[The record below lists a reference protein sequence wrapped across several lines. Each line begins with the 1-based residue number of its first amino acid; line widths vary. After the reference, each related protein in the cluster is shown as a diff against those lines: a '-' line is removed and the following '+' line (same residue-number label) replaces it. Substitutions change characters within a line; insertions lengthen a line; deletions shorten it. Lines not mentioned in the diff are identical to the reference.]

1 VDVNNIIKAIIMKKS
16 IFFSLLLSAAL
27 FQSCKP
33 ELKEIGPEFAAGE
46 GIYGSWIV
54 SDLSQVDLTVPLPE
68 SQNIFSYFSSNES
81 NKMIIRFD
89 RENNAYSII
98 QPGMMPRILGTSGTW
113 AYNEMPYPTAINF
126 YTSKGD
132 TLSANLGNMP
142 RETDNQ
148 FKFKLNRTDSCGTNY
163 LRYDYTF
170 SRVQ

>member
-1 VDVNNIIKAIIMKKS
+1 MKKS
-16 IFFSLLLSAAL
+16 TFFTLLIAAAL
-27 FQSCKP
+27 FQGCKP
-33 ELKEIGPEFAAGE
+33 ELKEIGPEYAAGE

-68 SQNIFSYFSSNES
+68 TQNIFSYFSSNES
-81 NKMIIRFD
+81 SKMIIRFEK
-89 RENNAYSII
+89 ENSSYSII
-98 QPGMMPRILGTSGTW
+98 QPGNMPRILGTSGTW

-148 FKFKLNRTDSCGTNY
+148 FKFKLNRNDSCGVNY

>member
-1 VDVNNIIKAIIMKKS
+1 MKKS
-16 IFFSLLLSAAL
+16 IFFILLLSSAL

>member
-1 VDVNNIIKAIIMKKS
+1 MKITS
-16 IFFSLLLSAAL
+16 FLTLLLSAVL
-27 FQSCKP
+27 FQGCKP
-33 ELKEIGPEFAAGE
+33 ELKEIGPEYTAGE

>member
-1 VDVNNIIKAIIMKKS
+1 MKITS
-16 IFFSLLLSAAL
+16 FLTLLLSAVL
-27 FQSCKP
+27 FQGCKP
-33 ELKEIGPEFAAGE
+33 ELKEIGPEYTAGE

-68 SQNIFSYFSSNES
+68 TQNIFSYFSSSES
-81 NKMIIRFD
+81 NKMIIRFEK
-89 RENNAYSII
+89 ENSAYSII
-98 QPGMMPRILGTSGTW
+98 QPGSMPRILGTSGTW

-142 RETDNQ
+142 RETDNR
-148 FKFKLNRTDSCGTNY
+148 FLFKLNRTDSCGVSY

>member
-1 VDVNNIIKAIIMKKS
+1 MNNTFKQIIMKTTS
-16 IFFSLLLSAAL
+16 FLTLLLSAVL
-27 FQSCKP
+27 FQGCKP
-33 ELKEIGPEFAAGE
+33 ELKEIGPEYAAGE

>member
-1 VDVNNIIKAIIMKKS
+1 MKKS

>member
-1 VDVNNIIKAIIMKKS
+1 MKKS
-16 IFFSLLLSAAL
+16 IFFILLLSAAL

>member
-1 VDVNNIIKAIIMKKS
+1 MKKS
-16 IFFSLLLSAAL
+16 IFFTLLLSVTL

-33 ELKEIGPEFAAGE
+33 ELKEIGPEYAAGE

>member
-1 VDVNNIIKAIIMKKS
+1 MKKS
-16 IFFSLLLSAAL
+16 IFFTLLLSATL

-33 ELKEIGPEFAAGE
+33 ELKEIGPEYAAGE

-68 SQNIFSYFSSNES
+68 TQNIFSYFSSNES
-81 NKMIIRFD
+81 SKMIIRFD
-89 RENNAYSII
+89 MENGAYSII
-98 QPGMMPRILGTSGTW
+98 QPGNMPKILGTSGTW

-132 TLSANLGNMP
+132 TLSASLGNMP

-148 FKFKLNRTDSCGTNY
+148 FKLKLNRTDSCGVNY

>member
-1 VDVNNIIKAIIMKKS
+1 
-16 IFFSLLLSAAL
+16 
-27 FQSCKP
+27 
-33 ELKEIGPEFAAGE
+33 
-46 GIYGSWIV
+46 
-54 SDLSQVDLTVPLPE
+54 
-68 SQNIFSYFSSNES
+68 
-81 NKMIIRFD
+81 MIIRFD

>member
-1 VDVNNIIKAIIMKKS
+1 MKTTRFLTLLIFLAI
-16 IFFSLLLSAAL
+16 L
-27 FQSCKP
+27 FQGCKP
-33 ELKEIGPEFAAGE
+33 ELKEIGPAYIAGD
-46 GIYGSWIV
+46 GIYGNWIV
-54 SDLSQVDLTVPLPE
+54 SDLSQIDLTVPLPE

-81 NKMIIRFD
+81 NKMIIRFEKED
-89 RENNAYSII
+89 SRYSII
-98 QPGMMPRILGTSGTW
+98 QPGNMPRILGTGGTW
-113 AYNEMPYPTAINF
+113 AYNEMPYPTSINF

-148 FKFKLNRTDSCGTNY
+148 LLFKLNRTDSCGTKY